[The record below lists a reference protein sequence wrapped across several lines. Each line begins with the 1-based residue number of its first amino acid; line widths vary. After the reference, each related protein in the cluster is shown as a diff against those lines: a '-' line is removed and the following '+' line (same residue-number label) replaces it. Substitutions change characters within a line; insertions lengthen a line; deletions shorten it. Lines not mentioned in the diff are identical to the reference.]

1 MASTATT
8 PSGRERSSPRTE
20 ERDAVPKE
28 LDRTWQLL
36 DDFADAARVL
46 HTFTSSPD
54 VAETVCELAMK
65 VVGGDHASITSV
77 RSGEFTTVAATSD
90 IPEQADKIQYKVGNG
105 PCLDAIRESGT
116 IRVDDLATD
125 PRWPQFGMAAC
136 SELGM
141 HSMLAQ
147 VLPGEDQVLTAV
159 NIYSARPDA
168 FNAQSET
175 VISIFGSA
183 AVAALSAAHHQEK
196 AEHLERALHTS
207 RRIGVALGILMATR
221 QVDLDG
227 AWELLAK
234 ASQDSNTKVSELAD
248 QVAHTG
254 SLDAPRDSDTPTA

>member
-1 MASTATT
+1 V
-8 PSGRERSSPRTE
+8 
-20 ERDAVPKE
+20 DAVPKE

-46 HTFTSSPD
+46 HTFTSATD
-54 VAETVCELAMK
+54 VAETMCELAMK
-65 VVGGDHASITSV
+65 IVGADHASITSI

-90 IPEQADKIQYKVGNG
+90 IPEQADKIQYQVGSG
-105 PCLDAIRESGT
+105 PCLDAIRESNT

-147 VLPGEDQVLTAV
+147 VLPAGDQALTAV
-159 NIYSARPDA
+159 NVYSARPEA
-168 FNAQSET
+168 FNAQTET
-175 VISIFGSA
+175 LIAIFGSA
-183 AVAALSAAHHQEK
+183 AVAALSAARHQEK
-196 AEHLERALHTS
+196 AEQLERALHTS
-207 RRIGVALGILMATR
+207 RRIGVALGILMATD

-227 AWELLAK
+227 AWQVLVK

-248 QVAHTG
+248 QVVLTG
-254 SLDAPRDSDTPTA
+254 SLDVLRDADTPNA